1 MEAAVASAAAGLSV
15 EAWCGQLEIKQ
26 FCVFAGETSN

>member
-1 MEAAVASAAAGLSV
+1 MEAAVASAAAGLSA

-26 FCVFAGETSN
+26 LSVFV

>member
-1 MEAAVASAAAGLSV
+1 MEAAVACAAAAAGMSV

-26 FCVFAGETSN
+26 LCVFV